1 MKKLFFKGSAH
12 FIFKSLG
19 RSLRVCNFAPRNLNL
34 LYMSYVNTT
43 LGYVLNND
51 QQRLVEENWEF
62 AAGVARGYAGGCVP
76 MAELESEA
84 WTALCYAA
92 FKYKKVEG
100 CKFTSYAYYFIRG
113 SILKLLK
120 NESERR
126 AVEVCSVEDDL
137 AEDNLDGDEEW
148 LADDKRL
155 EMLAELMQSLSK
167 REREVVRRYYGVGC
181 EAVTVMELAK
191 ELGVTPERVRQILT
205 KAVNKL
211 KILSNQK

>member
-1 MKKLFFKGSAH
+1 MKKE
-12 FIFKSLG
+12 
-19 RSLRVCNFAPRNLNL
+19 NQ
-34 LYMSYVNTT
+34 TT
-43 LGYVLNND
+43 GYVLNKN

-113 SILKLLK
+113 SILRLLK
-120 NESERR
+120 SESERR
-126 AVEVCSVEDDL
+126 VAEVCSVEDDL
-137 AEDNLDGDEEW
+137 AEDNLDRDEEW
-148 LADDKRL
+148 PADDKRL
-155 EMLAELMQSLSK
+155 EMLAELIERLTK

>member
-1 MKKLFFKGSAH
+1 MKKE
-12 FIFKSLG
+12 
-19 RSLRVCNFAPRNLNL
+19 NQ
-34 LYMSYVNTT
+34 T

-113 SILKLLK
+113 SILRLLK
-120 NESERR
+120 SESERR
-126 AVEVCSVEDDL
+126 VAEVCSVEDDL
-137 AEDNLDGDEEW
+137 AEDDSPDEEM
-148 LADDKRL
+148 ADGDDKRRARL
-155 EMLAELMQSLSK
+155 DELMAKLTP
-167 REREVVRRYYGVGC
+167 RERKVVRRSYAIGC
-181 EAVTVMELAK
+181 EAVTVRELAL
-191 ELGVTPERVRQILT
+191 EMGLSEVRVRQILT
-205 KAVNKL
+205 KGVNKL
-211 KILSNQK
+211 QIMSNL